1 MWAIDY
7 FAVGI
12 QASYYYT
19 NAFRVSS
26 YTDTATYTDS
36 TQMFTNNSNAL
47 NSPVAVAMS
56 LVYSWILWKLALI
69 VFTFQVVSR
78 EEGNGLRIGTI
89 VTLAAILLVMDVLL
103 TIFALSFYNDYIF
116 YGIYCVL
123 AVIVA
128 AVNCK

>member
-7 FAVGI
+7 FAVGV

-36 TQMFTNNSNAL
+36 TQMFTTSSKAV
-47 NSPVAVAMS
+47 NSPVAIAMS

-69 VFTFQVVSR
+69 VFTYQVVSR
-78 EEGNGLRIGTI
+78 EEGSGLRIGTI
-89 VTLAAILLVMDVLL
+89 VTLAAILLVMDILL

-116 YGIYCVL
+116 YGIYSVL
-123 AVIVA
+123 AAIVV